1 MNDKQHSPI
10 EADSIL
16 NALLSQEQQKERL
29 SPLENEQL
37 VCSILTQIKSRQRL
51 RLWIKI
57 SSIAAVLL
65 IGVLL
70 LPLIYAPK
78 DRLQLPQ
85 TTSATPYVYY
95 SEQEEI
101 ETEQRLVQKIRD
113 RISSSHQLKEKLIL
127 GLMTNKEDKL

>member
-1 MNDKQHSPI
+1 MKDKQHSSI

-16 NALLSQEQQKERL
+16 NALLSQEQQKEHL

-37 VCSILTQIKSRQRL
+37 VCSILIRVKSRQRL

-57 SSIAAVLL
+57 SGIAAALL

-70 LPLIYAPK
+70 SPLIYAPK

-85 TTSATPYVYY
+85 TTLATPYVYY
-95 SEQEEI
+95 SEQEI
-101 ETEQRLVQKIRD
+101 ETEQRSVQKIRD
-113 RISSSHQLKEKLIL
+113 KISSSHQLKEKLAL